1 MNTSLRE
8 GGYAPLNAYG
18 LLGDCQATALVAA
31 DGSVDWLAAP
41 RIDAPPLCAA
51 LLDPHDGGS
60 FTMRPAEPFECSQRY
75 LPGTMAVE
83 TTFRCESGTVR
94 VVDVLNRGASG
105 TLSWTELARRVEAES
120 GQVKMR
126 WEVHPGHRL
135 GSSRPWTQW
144 RGEVPMLQSG
154 RTRLTVVAQGVGK
167 PSLGEE
173 AAFAEF
179 TATPGEPAL
188 LAVVANDSEPVPV
201 PTAEAIGSRM
211 EHTVEFWR
219 QWCKGISY
227 DGPHH
232 EDVVRSALV
241 LKALTLA
248 SSKGI
253 ASAPTTSLPEW
264 VGKSRNFDYRFGWVR
279 DASFSLDAMSRLGLT
294 EEVHGSLSW
303 LLTAVRATAP
313 ELRSMYTLDG
323 QPASADMDTMDQFPG
338 YRESPP
344 VHVGNSAA
352 DQLQLGCYGDL
363 MDAVW
368 RYTEHGGLLDEQ
380 DAQTIAGLVDH
391 ACDLWRRKDAG
402 IWELGDMENYT
413 ISKIGCWVALD
424 RAVRLA
430 EAGQLSGWHLRRWRR
445 ERDAVRAY
453 VDEHCWSPTKQSY
466 TFHVGTDKLD
476 ASVLLAARTG
486 FLAPDDPRL
495 ASTIA
500 AVRAELCAGG
510 PLLYRYTGMANEE
523 GAFLA
528 CSFWL
533 VEALA
538 IVGHHDEAADVLE
551 DLLSRAGEVGLYSEE
566 MDPRNGELLGNLPL
580 GLSHLA
586 LIGAVTTLA
595 EKR

>member
-1 MNTSLRE
+1 
-8 GGYAPLNAYG
+8 
-18 LLGDCQATALVAA
+18 V
-31 DGSVDWLAAP
+31 VDWFAAP

-51 LLDPHDGGS
+51 LLDPDGGGS
-60 FTMRPAEPFECSQRY
+60 FTLRPEEPFDCTPRY
-75 LPGTMAVE
+75 LPDTMALE

-94 VVDVLNRGASG
+94 VVDLLNRGASG
-105 TLSWTELARRVEAES
+105 TLSWTELARRVEADS
-120 GQVKMR
+120 GAVRMR

-135 GSSRPWTQW
+135 GSARPWTQW
-144 RGEVPMLQSG
+144 RGEAPVLNVGSSM
-154 RTRLTVVAQGVGK
+154 LTVVAQGVGR
-167 PSLGEE
+167 PVLGDES
-173 AAFAEF
+173 AFGEF
-179 TATPGEPAL
+179 TAMPGEPAL
-188 LAVVANDSEPVPV
+188 LAVAVNDAEPVPV
-201 PTAEAIGSRM
+201 PSAESVGDRM
-211 EHTVEFWR
+211 EQTVQFWR
-219 QWCKGISY
+219 QWCAGISY
-227 DGPHH
+227 DGPHRD
-232 EDVVRSALV
+232 ELLRSALV
-241 LKALTLA
+241 LKALTVA

-313 ELRSMYTLDG
+313 EVRSMYTLDG
-323 QPASADMDTMDQFPG
+323 QPASADMDTLDRFPG
-338 YRESPP
+338 YRGSPP
-344 VHVGNSAA
+344 VQSGNSAA

-363 MDAVW
+363 LDAVW
-368 RYTEHGGLLDEQ
+368 RYTEHGGLLDER
-380 DAQTIAGLVDH
+380 DAQTIVALVDR
-391 ACDLWRRKDAG
+391 ACDLWRREDAG
-402 IWELGDMENYT
+402 IWELGSQQHYT
-413 ISKIGCWVALD
+413 ISKIGCWVAVD
-424 RAVRLA
+424 RGVRLA
-430 EAGQLSGWHLRRWRR
+430 EAGRLSGWHLRRWQR
-445 ERDAVRAY
+445 ERDAVRSF

-466 TFHVGTDKLD
+466 TFHAGTDELD

-495 ASTIA
+495 GDTIA
-500 AVRAELCAGG
+500 AIRADLSAGG
-510 PLLYRYTGMANEE
+510 PLLYRYTGMAGEE

-538 IVGHHDEAADVLE
+538 IAGDHDAASELLE
-551 DLLSRAGEVGLYSEE
+551 DLLHRTGSTGLYSEE
-566 MDPRNGELLGNLPL
+566 IDPRTGELLGNLPL